1 MKTCI
6 LVRLGVLA
14 LPAAALVAGPLSFD
28 RGVLSA
34 GGGAAVT
41 PRFSVTGSLG
51 QPVAHSESATAGAF
65 AGRAG
70 FWSQTLRWLNAAP
83 AAGSDSVE
91 RRAGQGAHVL
101 AAGLLGNDTDGDWDG
116 LQVASVATASANGGV
131 VLRDGPWIVYQPPAG
146 GGPTTDSFTYQVADG
161 LGGLSEGTVFVQVAG
176 PPGTAAGPLAIR
188 ALGGSPAQVEV
199 RFQGIAGR
207 SYRVETA
214 PAVNGPWTAAGTVAA
229 GTDGRVLFVEP
240 VTAEPRFFRLLEP

>member
-6 LVRLGVLA
+6 LVRLGVLV
-14 LPAAALVAGPLSFD
+14 LPAVALVGGPLRLD

-34 GGGAAVT
+34 GGGSAVS

-51 QPVAHSESATAGAF
+51 QPVAHSGASTAGAF

-83 AAGSDSVE
+83 AAGTDSVE

-116 LQVASVATASANGGV
+116 LQVASVATASANGGA
-131 VLRDGPWIVYQPPAG
+131 VLRDGPWILYQPPAG

-199 RFQGIAGR
+199 RFQGLAGR

-214 PAVNGPWTAAGTVAA
+214 AAVNGPWTAAGTVAA
-229 GTDGRVLFVEP
+229 GTDGRVLFVEA
-240 VTAEPRFFRLLEP
+240 VTVEPRFFRLLEP

>member
-1 MKTCI
+1 MKA
-6 LVRLGVLA
+6 LA
-14 LPAAALVAGPLSFD
+14 WLTLAVLPAATLVAGPLRLD
-28 RGVLSA
+28 RGVLTA
-34 GGGAAVT
+34 GGGAASSS
-41 PRFSVTGSLG
+41 RFSVNGSLG
-51 QPVAHSESATAGAF
+51 QPVAHSAAATADPF

-70 FWSQTLRWLNAAP
+70 FWSQTLRWLNAVP

-101 AAGLLGNDTDGDWDG
+101 AASLLGNDTDGDWDG
-116 LQVASVATASANGGV
+116 LQVASVATASANGGAV
-131 VLRDGPWIVYQPPAG
+131 RRDGPWIVYQPPAG

-161 LGGLSEGTVFVQVAG
+161 LGGISEGTVFVQVAG
-176 PPGTAAGPLAIR
+176 APGTAAGPLAIR
-188 ALGGSPAQVEV
+188 TLGGSPAQVEV

-214 PAVNGPWTAAGTVAA
+214 PAVNGPWTAAGTVVA

-240 VTAEPRFFRLLEP
+240 VTVDPRFFRLLEP

>member
-1 MKTCI
+1 MKTR
-6 LVRLGVLA
+6 LSVRWGWLT
-14 LPAAALVAGPLSFD
+14 LPMVTLVAGPLRLDQS
-28 RGVLSA
+28 VLSA
-34 GGGAAVT
+34 GGGAASS
-41 PRFSVTGSLG
+41 PRFSVNGSLG
-51 QPVAHSESATAGAF
+51 QPVAHSEASTAGAF
-65 AGRAG
+65 AGRSG

-83 AAGSDSVE
+83 AAGSDNVE

-101 AAGLLGNDTDGDWDG
+101 AASLLGNDTDGDWDG

-146 GGPTTDSFTYQVADG
+146 GGPATDSFTYQVADG

-176 PPGTAAGPLAIR
+176 PPGTSASPLAIR

-207 SYRVETA
+207 GYRVETA

-240 VTAEPRFFRLLEP
+240 VTVEPRFFRLLEP